1 MAWFVWVLRL
11 ALTISLW
18 HLNGSLEHL
27 RTAGWS
33 WIGWG
38 RDIPSRPPP
47 CALQQSRTQGG
58 GFAVAHPAVPPFC
71 VGQGW
76 PVTSPGPGSKLAS
89 PAKW

>member
-33 WIGWG
+33 WSG
-38 RDIPSRPPP
+38 
-47 CALQQSRTQGG
+47 
-58 GFAVAHPAVPPFC
+58 
-71 VGQGW
+71 
-76 PVTSPGPGSKLAS
+76 
-89 PAKW
+89 